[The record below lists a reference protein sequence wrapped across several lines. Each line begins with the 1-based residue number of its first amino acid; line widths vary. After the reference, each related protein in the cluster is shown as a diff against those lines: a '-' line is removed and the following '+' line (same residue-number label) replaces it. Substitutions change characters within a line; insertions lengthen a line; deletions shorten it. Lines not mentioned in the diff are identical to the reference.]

1 MPERETG
8 SNLEGCSLL
17 EKNSKPAKSLCKA
30 MEGREGW
37 NQPGRKEGEANK
49 NKAKAKT
56 AL

>member
-1 MPERETG
+1 M
-8 SNLEGCSLL
+8 